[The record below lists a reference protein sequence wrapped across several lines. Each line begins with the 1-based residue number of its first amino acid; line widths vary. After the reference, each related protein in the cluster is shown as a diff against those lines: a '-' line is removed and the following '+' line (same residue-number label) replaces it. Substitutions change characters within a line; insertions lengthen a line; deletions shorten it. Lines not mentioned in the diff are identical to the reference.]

1 MNKKD
6 LAIWGSLC
14 MALPQQT
21 SKWHY
26 EGRTFDAIQ
35 AIKKISS
42 LAKKHRMRCEWLCNG
57 CKYNY
62 YLSPNIPKEMLYDQD
77 QFGTDAAR
85 IAFIDIEK
93 IENKIKE
100 IAKNFGFIIEHQYDP
115 RGATIKLLYND
126 TYIKNLTEILY
137 I

>member
-14 MALPQQT
+14 MALPLT
-21 SKWHY
+21 ARMWHY

-35 AIKKISS
+35 DIKKISS

-77 QFGTDAAR
+77 QFG
-85 IAFIDIEK
+85 IDIEK

-126 TYIKNLTEILY
+126 TNLTEILY